1 MEKYSEF
8 RPTCFDSAGAFLDDR
23 QDWLVCPVSRTRDS
37 GPFNESNFE
46 AALKILG
53 GESEEVEV
61 HRFGHWGPGW
71 FEIIIV
77 APGSEAAKKAEE
89 IEASLEN
96 YPVLDD
102 EDLSRR
108 EYDGFLESWGC
119 WGAKDFRKFLVSTFA
134 LSERA
139 EEVLDD
145 MDDDKL
151 CEFYMEHASEP
162 YYSESSGVSMEFR
175 EQDFCSASVVGLLRS
190 SREVVE
196 S

>member
-1 MEKYSEF
+1 MQRYSEF
-8 RPTCFDSAGAFLDDR
+8 RPTCFDSAGAFLGDR

-37 GPFNESNFE
+37 GPFDESNFE

-77 APGSEAAKKAEE
+77 APGSEAARKAEE

-102 EDLSRR
+102 EDLSSR
-108 EYDGFLESWGC
+108 EYDDFLESWDN
-119 WGAKDFRKFLVSTFA
+119 WGAKDFRKFLVSTFR
-134 LSERA
+134 LGECA

-145 MDDDKL
+145 MDDEKL
-151 CEFYMEHASEP
+151 REFYVEHASEP
-162 YYSESSGVSMEFR
+162 YYSESSGVSMKFR
-175 EQDFCSASVVGLLRS
+175 ERDFSRASVAGLLRS
-190 SREVVE
+190 ACEAVAS
-196 S
+196 